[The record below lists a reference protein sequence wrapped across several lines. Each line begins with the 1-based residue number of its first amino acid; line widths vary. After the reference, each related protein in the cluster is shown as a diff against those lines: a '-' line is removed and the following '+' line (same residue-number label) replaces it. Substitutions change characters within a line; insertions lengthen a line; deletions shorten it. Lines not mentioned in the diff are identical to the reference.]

1 MLINFK
7 NLLLLI
13 SSLCVIFFFF
23 IGCQDRDKETEY
35 VTISKKIV
43 PDGTTD
49 KIERPEFI
57 SMSESNEY
65 YGQETLP
72 KVDTISRDDL
82 LEVLDV
88 NLDFDRSD
96 EQIVVIKEK
105 AEPFSPIEIVVIDF
119 DGVKNS
125 YEISWRE
132 ETQATNIRNFTIALE
147 DIVGDHNLELICFG
161 NDESNSRTLDVYR
174 KTHAPSGVGLFYKS
188 ICSITSNGTIEI
200 AKQDRAQA
208 YKLGQKNGISFP
220 IVSYSQDPDSENI
233 LDLIKREY
241 YWKYQD
247 QQYVLGKEEKIPGK
261 KIEEKKLETLFTQP
275 VKAYEDFLD
284 GLWFKTEVEE
294 EKGMEIISFDREK
307 RRITFF
313 ENDVQEVYFWKSSH
327 KTRIPNSFYLSGQN
341 ESVPFIEKVISI
353 HVSSL
358 DSIRVFVQDN
368 DFKKSNFS
376 WDGSYS
382 KLPDDFVH
390 SLVDPPSTKKKI
402 TGSDLYGTF
411 TGDEQ
416 NEITFNFPYFHS
428 RKGNEIKQGGYSIYT
443 VDDVTILEL
452 KFFKE
457 NGLVD
462 YSERYRIIYERE
474 INDDTILHHC
484 ILIPGKITVKGFTS
498 FDEPDIR
505 LEQVEIVEDRDEEK
519 SNQ

>member
-1 MLINFK
+1 MF
-7 NLLLLI
+7 LLI
-13 SSLCVIFFFF
+13 TFLCLIFFLY
-23 IGCQDRDKETEY
+23 IGCQNHDKETEY
-35 VTISKKIV
+35 VTLSKKIV

-49 KIERPEFI
+49 KIDRPEFI
-57 SMSESNEY
+57 SMSASNEY
-65 YGQETLP
+65 YEQETLP
-72 KVDTISRDDL
+72 KVDTISRDVL

-96 EQIVVIKEK
+96 EQIVVMKEK
-105 AEPFSPIEIVVIDF
+105 TEAFSPIEIVVIDF
-119 DGVKNS
+119 DVVRNS

-147 DIVGDHNLELICFG
+147 DIVGDHNLEIICFG

-188 ICSITSNGTIEI
+188 ICSIISNGTIEI

-208 YKLGQKNGISFP
+208 YKQGQKNGISFP

-261 KIEEKKLETLFTQP
+261 KIEEKKLETLFIQP
-275 VKAYEDFLD
+275 VEAYEDFLE
-284 GLWFKTEVEE
+284 GLWFKTEIKE
-294 EKGMEIISFDREK
+294 EKEMEIISFDREK

-313 ENDVQEVYFWKSSH
+313 EDDVQEVYFWKSSH
-327 KTRIPNSFYLSGQN
+327 KTRIPNSFYLSAQN

-353 HVSSL
+353 QVSSL
-358 DSIRVFVQDN
+358 DSVRVFVQDN
-368 DFKKSNFS
+368 DFKKSDFS

-390 SLVDPPSTKKKI
+390 SLVDPSSSQKMI
-402 TGSDLYGTF
+402 TGSDLYGTY

-416 NEITFNFPYFHS
+416 NEITFDFPYFQT
-428 RKGNEIKQGGYSIYT
+428 RDGNEKKQGGYSIYT
-443 VDDVTILEL
+443 VDEVTVLEL
-452 KFFKE
+452 KFFKKT
-457 NGLVD
+457 GLVD
-462 YSERYRIIYERE
+462 YSERYSITYEKE
-474 INDDTILHHC
+474 INEDTILHHC
-484 ILIPGKITVKGFTS
+484 ILVPGKITVKGFTS

-505 LEQVEIVEDRDEEK
+505 LEQVEIIEDRDER
-519 SNQ
+519 NHDQ